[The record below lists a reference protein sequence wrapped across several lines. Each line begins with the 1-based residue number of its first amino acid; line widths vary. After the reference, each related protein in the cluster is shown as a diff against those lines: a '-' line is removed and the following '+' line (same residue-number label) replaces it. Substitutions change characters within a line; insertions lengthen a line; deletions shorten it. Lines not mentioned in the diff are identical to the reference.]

1 MKAKRN
7 RRKKKLKYSKPY
19 SKKQYEIM
27 AKMTDWFTE
36 ESIKIRNE
44 IHNTFF
50 ADNKLRHQEAHN
62 D

>member
-44 IHNTFF
+44 IEQLYF
-50 ADNKLRHQEAHN
+50 ANQEN
-62 D
+62 I